1 MSSILS
7 ALQYTGILGRILK
20 MKKEI
25 VNNSYVKK
33 ICKFIKSYFSD
44 EKTAQ
49 YSIKAVYLFGSV
61 LDSNKFKYN
70 SDVDIA
76 FLVDKD
82 LYKDDPL
89 LASSASYSLAT
100 EISLML
106 DRQTDVTI
114 LNSASIETA
123 YQVIVAGSLVYEFDN
138 NLRIDYE
145 IALKGLY
152 FDFKPFLNTLRSQHI
167 SKLNESTR
175 TL

>member
-1 MSSILS
+1 
-7 ALQYTGILGRILK
+7 
-20 MKKEI
+20 MKKD
-25 VNNSYVKK
+25 NSDNRFVEK
-33 ICKFIKSYFSD
+33 ICKSIRSYILCTKD
-44 EKTAQ
+44 AQ
-49 YSIKAVYLFGSV
+49 KSIKAVYLFGSV

-82 LYKDDPL
+82 LYKGDPL

-100 EISLML
+100 EIGLML

-123 YQVIVAGSLVYEFDN
+123 YQVIVSGSLVYEFDN

-167 SKLNESTR
+167 SRLNENVR
-175 TL
+175 AL